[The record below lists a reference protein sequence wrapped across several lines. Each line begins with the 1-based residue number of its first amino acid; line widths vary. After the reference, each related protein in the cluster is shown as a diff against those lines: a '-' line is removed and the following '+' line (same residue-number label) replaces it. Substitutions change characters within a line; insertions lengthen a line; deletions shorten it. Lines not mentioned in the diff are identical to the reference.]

1 MKEYWTRIAER
12 VDAASLRER
21 AMIFSAAALLLVAAL
36 YSMLVAPELVRERAF
51 SRDVA
56 RMRGETVS
64 IQNELQKLALA
75 RQADPDRERRR
86 GLEALRKQIAE
97 VEGAIVAEQKRFTAP
112 EQIHAVLEQMLSR
125 NRRLT
130 LVDLKTLPAAS
141 LAETRPGEGKPAAAR
156 APAAAERQIY
166 RHGVEIT
173 VNGGYFD
180 LLAYLTDLERLPTQ
194 MYWGALELSVAE
206 HPSITLKLTVYTL
219 SLDRAWMVV

>member
-1 MKEYWTRIAER
+1 MKEYWARIAGR

-21 AMIFSAAALLLVAAL
+21 VMVFGAAALLLVATL
-36 YSMLVAPELVRERAF
+36 YSVLLVPELARERVF
-51 SRDVA
+51 SRDSA
-56 RMRGETVS
+56 RIRGEMAS

-75 RQADPDRERRR
+75 RQGDPDRERRR
-86 GLEALRKQIAE
+86 SLERLRKQVAE
-97 VEGAIVAEQKRFTAP
+97 IEAAIVAEQKRFTAP

-130 LVDLKTLPAAS
+130 LQDLKTLPAAPLS
-141 LAETRPGEGKPAAAR
+141 DARSGEGRSAAAK

-173 VNGGYFD
+173 VTGSYFD
-180 LLAYLTDLERLPTQ
+180 LLAYLKDLEQLPTQ

-219 SLDRAWMVV
+219 SLDRAWMLV